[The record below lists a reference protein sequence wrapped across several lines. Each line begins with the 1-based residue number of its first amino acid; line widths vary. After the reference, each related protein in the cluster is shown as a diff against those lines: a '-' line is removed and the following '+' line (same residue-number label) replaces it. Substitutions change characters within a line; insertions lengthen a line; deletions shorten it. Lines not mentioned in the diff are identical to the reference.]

1 MVMVER
7 AHITKEMGYHEGIR
21 DTSPYV
27 VVKAKKKSIAGA
39 TKYNSHDPHKTTCAY
54 SRGQV
59 TLQLSKSRTF
69 YFHLEVLRFFYE
81 FPRAIIE

>member
-7 AHITKEMGYHEGIR
+7 VHITKEMGYHEGIR

-27 VVKAKKKSIAGA
+27 VVKAKKKSMAGA

-54 SRGQV
+54 SRGNVAAFERSYILLPFGGTQI
-59 TLQLSKSRTF
+59 F
-69 YFHLEVLRFFYE
+69 LRVSPSHY
-81 FPRAIIE
+81 